1 MSWNLSNKYRKQL
14 LDTASKIGLD
24 ALKMQSEKVT
34 HKEVEETGQLKGN
47 KIPDKIVKPKPVLDE
62 IQEMLKKQS
71 RNIKQIKTSIIKWNT
86 MKCLNY

>member
-1 MSWNLSNKYRKQL
+1 M
-14 LDTASKIGLD
+14 DTASKIGLD

-34 HKEVEETGQLKGN
+34 HKEAEETGQLKGN

-86 MKCLNY
+86 MKCLSY